1 VAAEVAEAESVEVY
15 RAFEPFAR
23 LTQRSATLD
32 GAVPLRVV
40 QACVPFLEGNSAGLQ
55 VTFERRLTVRTR
67 IGRVQFADDDARRHV
82 DAVLRALVPLYV
94 ERELLRRG
102 GPWHQQLSRGWS
114 WTERGVLRVW
124 TGLLVRP
131 PPGAWLRV
139 SDAGNRRPLGL
150 AVRRTYVAGDELVPL
165 VVDFVSPRD
174 GARLEGEVATV
185 LAVPHST
192 GSSIVGVSDAPELA
206 LAHAS
211 FYDARYF
218 GRKTEANTKKYRRLV
233 SREVDAPARTSA
245 GERAYVKIAHVAGPP
260 PEWITVRHA
269 LGAHSPRAASA
280 PDGQGVGL
288 ARFRNAVGFRA
299 QFDGNTFDV
308 QPEAKELERGA
319 KDVRQALERAM
330 GEGWALDHKGAL
342 LYLTKYF
349 TPHPKGEPHFFVKP
363 WAFVATPPG
372 WSVVVEAAEGFSASP
387 LEVMRGA
394 VWTDRF
400 HAVPAVFHA
409 TGDRAARVRAGEP
422 LVDVVAVP
430 RRLLALAARVHEV
443 A

>member
-1 VAAEVAEAESVEVY
+1 MAAEAAEAEGVEVY

-23 LTQRSATLD
+23 LTRRSATLD
-32 GAVPLRVV
+32 GAVPLRVA
-40 QACVPFLEGNSAGLQ
+40 QACVPFLEGNAAGLQ
-55 VTFERRLTVRTR
+55 ISFERRLTVRTR
-67 IGRVQFADDDARRHV
+67 LGRVQFADDDARRHV
-82 DAVLRALVPLYV
+82 DVVLRALVPLYV
-94 ERELLRRG
+94 ERGLLRRG
-102 GPWHQQLSRGWS
+102 GPWHQQLSRAWS

-131 PPGAWLRV
+131 PAGAWLRV

-150 AVRRTYVAGDELVPL
+150 TVRRTYVAGDELVPL
-165 VVDFVSPRD
+165 VVDFASPRD

-185 LAVPHST
+185 LAVPHT
-192 GSSIVGVSDAPELA
+192 VGSSIVDVADAPELA

-233 SREVDAPARTSA
+233 SREVDELDEGGA
-245 GERAYVKIAHVAGPP
+245 GHVKIAQVAGPAP
-260 PEWITVRHA
+260 QWVPVDHA
-269 LGAHSPRAASA
+269 LGAGSVRPGPA
-280 PDGQGVGL
+280 PHDQALGL
-288 ARFRNAVGFRA
+288 VRFRNAVGFRA

-308 QPEAKELERGA
+308 QPETKELERGA
-319 KDVRQALERAM
+319 KDVRRALERAM

-363 WAFVATPPG
+363 WALVATPPG
-372 WSVVVEAAEGFSASP
+372 WSVVVEAAEGFAAPP

-409 TGDRAARVRAGEP
+409 TGDRTARVRAGDP

-430 RRLLALAARVHEV
+430 RRLLALDARVREV
-443 A
+443 T